1 MNFGQDFATEMVRDT
16 HETFAWCENITE
28 GLDYGTYRPNEGLV
42 ASRNAY
48 MHDVMHY
55 RSHQQ
60 EF

>member
-1 MNFGQDFATEMVRDT
+1 MNLGQDFATERVRDT

-28 GLDYGTYRPNEGLV
+28 GLEYATYRPNDGLV

-48 MHDVMHY
+48 LTQAMHY
-55 RSHQQ
+55 RRHQQ